1 VKRIVFASVLGMLAM
16 VLVAVG
22 YLYAIQGS
30 MIYFPR
36 SYAAAELAAAEAR
49 FELLRYET
57 SAGRQTAF
65 LAAPDGGRT
74 AAGAGSNVAPGR
86 VWLLFGGNG
95 ARALDWAGFIG
106 DPSLSGDAFLLV
118 DYPGYGAN
126 EGKPTPARIEE
137 SIRAA
142 VSAAAIHL
150 GLTEAELAPRMAVLG
165 HSLGAAAALCA
176 AEAYDVEQIVL
187 ISPFTSMRD
196 MAALSFYR
204 PLTLLLRHDYDNR
217 ARLRRMLGR
226 ADGQGDVPG
235 SASAG
240 APDDVADGGS
250 SGEQS
255 PLRRDP
261 SGLHVT
267 IFHGEADSVIPV
279 SMGRELAAM
288 DPARIT
294 FHALP
299 GADHN
304 DVVLLAGP
312 LLYEAMSLARDA
324 SEQAP

>member
-57 SAGRQTAF
+57 SAGRQTAYF
-65 LAAPDGGRT
+65 AAPDGGRA
-74 AAGAGSNVAPGR
+74 AAGAGSNAAPGR

-106 DPSLSGDAFLLV
+106 DPSLSDDAFLLV

-126 EGKPTPARIEE
+126 EGDPTPARIEE

-142 VSAAAIHL
+142 VLAAAIHL
-150 GLTEAELAPRMAVLG
+150 GLTEAELAPRLAVLG

-187 ISPFTSMRD
+187 LSPFTSMRD

-217 ARLRRMLGR
+217 TRLRRMLGQ
-226 ADGQGDVPG
+226 ADGQGQLHGDAP
-235 SASAG
+235 AEARG
-240 APDDVADGGS
+240 AVAEGRSPDEHFA
-250 SGEQS
+250 
-255 PLRRDP
+255 LRRDP
-261 SGLHVT
+261 PGLHVT
-267 IFHGEADSVIPV
+267 IVHGEADSVIPIA
-279 SMGRELAAM
+279 MGRELAAL
-288 DPARIT
+288 DPVRIT
-294 FHALP
+294 FRSVP
-299 GADHN
+299 GAGHN
-304 DVVLLAGP
+304 DVIALAGP
-312 LLYEAMSLARDA
+312 LLYEAMR
-324 SEQAP
+324 